1 MKYDITVRATY
12 IREMTIE
19 ADDEIEAKRI
29 AIEMFNPDS
38 DSVFSMD
45 VFGLDP
51 WRPIDD
57 SEDRLY
63 EQHRQQEI
71 DDEA

>member
-19 ADDEIEAKRI
+19 ADDEVEAKRI

-57 SEDRLY
+57 REDRLY
-63 EQHRQQEI
+63 EQRKQQEI
-71 DDEA
+71 DNA